1 MASGTTTAMSE
12 TVLTLVLVVIVSGLT
27 GVLTFGLIYVFWLRT
42 VLRKL
47 QDVQLLLTRILGA
60 LQSGNPPASGSA
72 LTTPQENKAPLPK
85 MQMSVEGKAVAI
97 LEING
102 RNVVRFEENLSSQE
116 KRRIIDYLK
125 VEGFLPPTRGE

>member
-1 MASGTTTAMSE
+1 MSE
-12 TVLTLVLVVIVSGLT
+12 TVLTLVLVVVISGLT
-27 GVLTFGLIYVFWLRT
+27 ALLTFGLIYVFWLRA

-47 QDVQLLLTRILGA
+47 LDVQLLLMRVLGA
-60 LQSGNPPASGSA
+60 LQPAAPRIDASPTIS
-72 LTTPQENKAPLPK
+72 PQENKAPLPK

-102 RNVVRFEENLSSQE
+102 RNVVRFEQNLSSQE

-125 VEGFLPPTRGE
+125 VEGFLPTSRSE